1 MAENGSTES
10 DLQRLRRL
18 ERERALILDA
28 AGEGIYGL
36 DREGRGTFVN
46 AAAME
51 ILGWTLEDVAG
62 QTTHDLHHHTRT
74 DGSPYPHDE
83 CPIYAALKDGA
94 VHRIDDEVFW
104 HKDGHC
110 IPVEYTS
117 TPIWEDGEIQ
127 GAVVMFHD
135 ITERKR
141 AEQELREAYDRI
153 TELKDSLERERDYL
167 REEVNVAHNFGEIVG
182 ESAALQRVL
191 GQIEAVAPT
200 PANVLILGESGTGK
214 ELVAR
219 AIHGYSNRASGTLI
233 KVNCPSIPKDL
244 FESEFFGHVKG
255 AFTGAHRDRTGRFQL
270 ANGGTLF
277 LDEISEIPLDL
288 QGKLLRA
295 LQEREFER
303 VGEEQTQYVDVRV
316 VAASN
321 RDLHAE
327 VEAGR
332 FREDLYYRL
341 NVFPIHMPPLRERRD
356 DILPLATKFLE
367 QTSSEFG
374 IDPPKLT
381 RAQADRLRAYD
392 WPGNIRELQ
401 NVIER
406 AVILSRNGPLRLDLE
421 TDAGTRNTGVTAPD
435 EEADTPGDFLTE
447 AELRERERRNLLAA
461 LEQADWRVSGP
472 GGAAELLGVK
482 PTTLSY
488 RIKSFGLR
496 KPSGGSRP

>member
-10 DLQRLRRL
+10 ELQRLRRL

-62 QTTHDLHHHTRT
+62 QTTHDLHHHTRS

-117 TPIWEDGEIQ
+117 TPIWEDGEIR

-141 AEQELREAYDRI
+141 AERELREAYERI
-153 TELKDSLERERDYL
+153 GELKDSLERERDYL

-182 ESAALQRVL
+182 ESVALQRVL
-191 GQIEAVAPT
+191 DQIEAVAPT

-219 AIHGYSNRASGTLI
+219 AIHGHSDRANGPLI
-233 KVNCPSIPKDL
+233 KVNCPSIPEEL

-270 ANGGTLF
+270 ADGGTLF
-277 LDEISEIPLDL
+277 LDEVSEIPLDL

-303 VGEEQTQYVDVRV
+303 VGEEETRHVDVRV
-316 VAASN
+316 IAASN
-321 RDLHAE
+321 RDLRAE
-327 VEAGR
+327 VDAGR

-341 NVFPIHMPPLRERRD
+341 NVFPIDVPPLRERRE
-356 DILPLATKFLE
+356 DIVPLATQFLE
-367 QTSSEFG
+367 SVSCDFG
-374 IDPPKLT
+374 MEPSNLT

-406 AVILSRNGPLRLDLE
+406 AVILSRDGPLRLELE
-421 TDAGTRNTGVTAPD
+421 APAGAGEAPGTALEEELD
-435 EEADTPGDFLTE
+435 EDRAFVTE
-447 AELRERERRNLLAA
+447 AEFRERERRNLLAA
-461 LEQADWRVSGP
+461 LECANWQVSGE
-472 GGAAELLGVK
+472 GGAAALLGLK
-482 PTTLSY
+482 PTTLAY
-488 RIKSFGLR
+488 RMKSLGLR
-496 KPSGGSRP
+496 RPADRS